1 MEKSTHL
8 VQTTSNEPS
17 EEVKVKKNRKQITTA
32 KKHLADLEKFCK
44 SSKMKSSMM
53 LIMMIILIMMIMNTL
68 VHLF

>member
-32 KKHLADLEKFCK
+32 KKKNTFDINAVSLQQNVQERFGLRQLELC
-44 SSKMKSSMM
+44 
-53 LIMMIILIMMIMNTL
+53 
-68 VHLF
+68 